1 MFLWED
7 NIFFVKVKILLE
19 GLGVS
24 FLLQLSLAYV
34 MYTEEEINNLKTVI
48 SMLSFG
54 ALERSNNSFIKTIVE
69 LCVSKNQKEMITM
82 WVWLVRK
89 SRKMAEAM
97 KKVSLSWK
105 RNLCM
110 CVWEKNITSFEITV
124 IILCYIRNVSLWFK
138 KDFKSAELLTETFFP
153 LYFRDRL
160 NYTHRGKLVLYWNQ
174 YKISL
179 KYKVGC
185 LWRFSYIYTINSV
198 LLIPLSYVCLKN
210 VIHEIDSK
218 NDWLLLSVT
227 FTAKFELV
235 FV

>member
-54 ALERSNNSFIKTIVE
+54 ALERSNNSYIKPIVE
-69 LCVSKNQKEMITM
+69 LCVSKNQKEILTM
-82 WVWLVRK
+82 WVWSGRK
-89 SRKMAEAM
+89 SRKRAEAM
-97 KKVSLSWK
+97 NKVSLSWK

-138 KDFKSAELLTETFFP
+138 KDFKSAELLTETFFF

-160 NYTHRGKLVLYWNQ
+160 NDTHREKLVLYWNQ

-185 LWRFSYIYTINSV
+185 FWRFSYIYTIN
-198 LLIPLSYVCLKN
+198 
-210 VIHEIDSK
+210 
-218 NDWLLLSVT
+218 
-227 FTAKFELV
+227 
-235 FV
+235 